1 MIRQFDTSLKE
12 VKHLLLDM
20 GEKLEIAINKAVKS
34 LSRLDVDMARDVLNN
49 DQAID
54 EMENRID
61 DKVATLIAT
70 QQPVAKDLRKLISA
84 LKIASDMERMAD
96 LATNIAEVTLHFV
109 ENDLKLFKELKDIS
123 EMARITQ
130 NMVHDGINSYID
142 GNVDL
147 SKKMA
152 ETDDQVDKL
161 YERIVKELLEDMIQE
176 QKFTEVSLRLCFV
189 ARYLERIADHATNV
203 AESVVYIETGKRE
216 DLN

>member
-1 MIRQFDTSLKE
+1 VIRQFDTSLKE

>member
-1 MIRQFDTSLKE
+1 
-12 VKHLLLDM
+12 
-20 GEKLEIAINKAVKS
+20 
-34 LSRLDVDMARDVLNN
+34 
-49 DQAID
+49 QAID

-176 QKFTEVSLRLCFV
+176 QKFTEVSLRLC
-189 ARYLERIADHATNV
+189 
-203 AESVVYIETGKRE
+203 
-216 DLN
+216 

>member
-1 MIRQFDTSLKE
+1 
-12 VKHLLLDM
+12 
-20 GEKLEIAINKAVKS
+20 
-34 LSRLDVDMARDVLNN
+34 
-49 DQAID
+49 
-54 EMENRID
+54 
-61 DKVATLIAT
+61 
-70 QQPVAKDLRKLISA
+70 
-84 LKIASDMERMAD
+84 
-96 LATNIAEVTLHFV
+96 
-109 ENDLKLFKELKDIS
+109 
-123 EMARITQ
+123 MARITQ